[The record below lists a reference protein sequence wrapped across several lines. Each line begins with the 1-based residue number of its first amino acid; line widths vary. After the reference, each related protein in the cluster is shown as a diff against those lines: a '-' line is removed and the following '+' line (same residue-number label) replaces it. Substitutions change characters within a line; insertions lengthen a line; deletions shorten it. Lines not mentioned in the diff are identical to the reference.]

1 MLNNLSTK
9 DFVENLNLLR
19 KYIVLYILIFCLL
32 FAFSFYYIEYIVKVL
47 AYPLLET
54 LNCNNLSC
62 TNLIYT
68 SFEEKFISFMY
79 LAFFVALLLSLPFA
93 FFLICSFIF
102 PALYKREKVFYIII
116 ALLFLLSFYTGVY
129 LCYKYFLVKIWSFF
143 INFASQGEDFYSF
156 LPKMQEYFAFTKKML
171 LIAGLVFEM
180 PFILIL
186 LGFLGLIKPKQLRS
200 LRKYVIFA
208 LFVFSAII
216 TPPDPFSQIILALF
230 LIICYEIAI
239 YVIII
244 LNRLK

>member
-1 MLNNLSTK
+1 MLNKLSTK

-19 KYIVLYILIFCLL
+19 KYIVLYVLIFCLL
-32 FAFSFYYIEYIVKVL
+32 FAFSFYYIEDIVKIL

-54 LNCNNLSC
+54 LNCNNLAC

-79 LAFFVALLLSLPFA
+79 LAFFIALLASLPFA
-93 FFLICSFIF
+93 FFLVFSFTF
-102 PALYKREKVFYIII
+102 PALYKREKFFYIAI
-116 ALLFLLSFYTGVY
+116 ALLFLLSFYAGVY
-129 LCYKYFLVKIWSFF
+129 LCYKYFLVRIWSFF
-143 INFASQGEDFYSF
+143 VNFASQGEDFYNF

-171 LIAGLVFEM
+171 LISGLVFQM
-180 PFILIL
+180 PCVLIL
-186 LGFLGLIKPKQLRS
+186 LGFLGIVKPKQLRA
-200 LRKYVIFA
+200 LRKYVVFA

-216 TPPDPFSQIILALF
+216 TPPDPFSQIFLALF

-244 LNRLK
+244 LNRIK